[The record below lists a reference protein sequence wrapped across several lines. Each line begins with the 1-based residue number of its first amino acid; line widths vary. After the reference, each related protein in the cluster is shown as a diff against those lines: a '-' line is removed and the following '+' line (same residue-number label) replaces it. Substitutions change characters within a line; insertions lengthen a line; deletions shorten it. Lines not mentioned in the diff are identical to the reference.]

1 MRILIVDDEA
11 GVLRALERLFRRN
24 GHEVRTAT
32 SPAEALRALDEFTPG
47 AVISDFL
54 MNGMSGVE
62 FLGQVAK
69 RVPEARRILL
79 SGYAEVDGKIDA
91 VFIRKPYDAKD
102 LLRVLQ

>member
-1 MRILIVDDEA
+1 VRILIVDDEA
-11 GVLRALERLFRRN
+11 GVLRALERLFRRH

-32 SPAEALRALDEFTPG
+32 SPAEALTTLEEFVPG

-69 RVPEARRILL
+69 RLPAARRILL
-79 SGYAEVDGKIDA
+79 SGYAEVDGQIDA
-91 VFIRKPYDAKD
+91 VFIRKPYDANE
-102 LLRVLQ
+102 LLQVVQ